1 MNHMVTDTTYIDEQ
15 EKDFINA
22 RKCPEC
28 GFAML
33 DECGDEV
40 STCPNCG
47 ITFS

>member
-1 MNHMVTDTTYIDEQ
+1 MNHMTIGETYIDEQ
-15 EKDFINA
+15 DRDFRNA

-40 STCPNCG
+40 NICPECG
-47 ITFS
+47 IEV